1 MTIKKILGLT
11 TTLAAT
17 ALLAACAPSSS
28 KADKA
33 DSGEQTLKVGVMAF
47 DDTTEP
53 LWDEVTALA
62 KKEGVALDFVE
73 FTDYTQ
79 PNTALANGEVDVNAF
94 QHYNFLN
101 NWNTEND
108 GDLVAAADTLL
119 SPIRLFSGLE
129 GDKAKYKDIS
139 ELPDK
144 AVVSVPN
151 DATNES
157 RALYV
162 LESAGL
168 IELEVAENELATLK
182 SIVKNPKNIE
192 IKEVQADQIAA
203 NLASVDAAIINN
215 SFAQSAGVDYDTTL
229 FKEEIN
235 EASQQWVNIIAAQKD
250 WEKSDKADAIKKL
263 IAVYQTDK
271 IAKVINE
278 TSKGVD
284 IPAWEGAP
292 TFE

>member
-11 TTLAAT
+11 TTLAA
-17 ALLAACAPSSS
+17 AVLLAACAPSSG
-28 KADKA
+28 KEDKA
-33 DSGEQTLKVGVMAF
+33 SDKGEKLTVGVMAF

-53 LWDEVTALA
+53 LWDEISALA
-62 KKEGVALDFVE
+62 KKEGVSLDFVQ

-94 QHYNFLN
+94 QHYDFLN
-101 NWNTEND
+101 NWNREND

-119 SPIRLFSGLE
+119 SPIHLFSGTE
-129 GDKAKYKDIS
+129 GEKAKYKDVA
-139 ELPDK
+139 ELPEG
-144 AVVSVPN
+144 ATIAVPN

-162 LESAGL
+162 LESAG
-168 IELEVAENELATLK
+168 IIDLEVPKGEIATLD
-182 SIVKNPKNIE
+182 SIVKNSKNVK
-192 IKEVQADQIAA
+192 IKEVAADQLAA
-203 NLASVDAAIINN
+203 NLVSVDAAIINN
-215 SFAQSAGVDYDTTL
+215 SFAQSASIDYKTSL
-229 FKEEIN
+229 YKEEVN
-235 EASQQWVNIIAAQKD
+235 EGSKQWVNIIAAQKD

-263 IAVYQTDK
+263 ISVYQTDE
-271 IAKVINE
+271 IAKVLNE
-278 TSKGVD
+278 TSNGID